1 MLHKFFMVKKQKM
14 KGKRNVV
21 LDILRNKIKKRYA
34 KGKHSMTGREDV
46 GGDLDSEC
54 GVASSE
60 TGGLEVFVPGRS
72 VKRAVVRTSAGDG
85 GSMGISG
92 RGAVLNVQ
100 SGVHVPCELRKKTV
114 FGRAAELESNSN
126 AVNSPVS
133 NSNAVNSLV
142 SNSNAVNSPVS
153 NSNAVNSLVS
163 NSNAVNSPVSKGSA
177 HVILNSHT
185 NPIPHQSTIHHNPP
199 ATHTPHLKKISASL
213 RTIHR
218 FNTLKN
224 RKTFFNRSKHIIE
237 SITRRRV
244 DLNDLR
250 MIKWL
255 DGRYTFERD
264 GDDLV
269 VCGVGGLVDKPG
281 SGMAALY
288 DGDVVGGVEGSGGA
302 AGYDK
307 TGIDG
312 KTVLS
317 SVTDAHANTRNDA
330 VHGTNRRACEAHHG
344 KISFLSA
351 DAPLQPQKPPE
362 IKNNLKTN
370 ESASE
375 KYQRILDRIK
385 TRENARKMQ
394 FIAQQHNEP
403 SYSFSTDLI
412 NTFSLEGRTCYEYG
426 ELKQRMNYVCNIE
439 DEIAKIDGFVVV
451 NRNGKRYVMRR
462 KE

>member
-46 GGDLDSEC
+46 DGGLDSEC
-54 GVASSE
+54 DVASSE

-72 VKRAVVRTSAGDG
+72 VKRAVVRTSAEDG
-85 GSMGISG
+85 GAMGISG

-114 FGRAAELESNSN
+114 FGRTAELESNS
-126 AVNSPVS
+126 S
-133 NSNAVNSLV
+133 
-142 SNSNAVNSPVS
+142 
-153 NSNAVNSLVS
+153 
-163 NSNAVNSPVSKGSA
+163 AVNSPVSKGSA

-288 DGDVVGGVEGSGGA
+288 DGDVVGGVEGSGGV

-375 KYQRILDRIK
+375 KYRRILDRIK

-426 ELKQRMNYVCNIE
+426 ELKRRMNYVCDIE

>member
-1 MLHKFFMVKKQKM
+1 MLHKFFMVKKQKV

-34 KGKHSMTGREDV
+34 NGKHGMTGCEDV
-46 GGDLDSEC
+46 GGSLDSEC
-54 GVASSE
+54 GVVSSE
-60 TGGLEVFVPGRS
+60 TGGLEVFVPRRS
-72 VKRAVVRTSAGDG
+72 VKRAVVRTSARDG
-85 GSMGISG
+85 GAMGISG

-100 SGVHVPCELRKKTV
+100 NGMHVPRERRNKTG
-114 FGRAAELESNSN
+114 FGRTVELDGNSN
-126 AVNSPVS
+126 VVTSPESKGNV
-133 NSNAVNSLV
+133 VT
-142 SNSNAVNSPVS
+142 SPE
-153 NSNAVNSLVS
+153 
-163 NSNAVNSPVSKGSA
+163 SKGST
-177 HVILNSHT
+177 HVTLNSHN
-185 NPIPHQSTIHHNPP
+185 NPIPHQSAIHHNPP

-269 VCGVGGLVDKPG
+269 VCGVGGLVDRPG
-281 SGMAALY
+281 GGMAALY
-288 DGDVVGGVEGSGGA
+288 DGDVVGGSVNGSGSA
-302 AGYDK
+302 AGCDK
-307 TGIDG
+307 TGNDG

-317 SVTDAHANTRNDA
+317 SVADAHANTRNDA
-330 VHGTNRRACEAHHG
+330 VRGTNRRECEAYHG
-344 KISFLSA
+344 KTSFLSV
-351 DAPLQPQKPPE
+351 DAPLQSQKPPE

-375 KYQRILDRIK
+375 KYQRILGRIK

-403 SYSFSTDLI
+403 SYSFRTDLI

-426 ELKQRMNYVCNIE
+426 ELKRRMNYVCDIE
-439 DEIAKIDGFVVV
+439 DEIGKIDGFVVV
-451 NRNGKRYVMRR
+451 DRNGKRYVMRR